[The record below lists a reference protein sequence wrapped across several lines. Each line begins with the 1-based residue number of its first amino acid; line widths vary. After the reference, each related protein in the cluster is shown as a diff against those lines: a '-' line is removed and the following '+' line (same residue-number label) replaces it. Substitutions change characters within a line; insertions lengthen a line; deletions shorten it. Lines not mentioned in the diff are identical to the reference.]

1 MFNQKAAFITLIL
14 QIKKKMKFFLS
25 FLLLLSTS
33 FVFSQNI
40 KIGNSFIKELLQEK
54 NYPIAYDFFDETIKN
69 KISESV
75 LKETVEKLETQLGQF
90 KFIIETSKEKE
101 TYFYYS
107 DFEKMKLD
115 IKIAFN
121 ENKKIIGFFFV
132 PHKEFKKEN
141 SLGKNLDIKSNNIEL
156 KGTLLNT
163 ENGNLKKLVIFVHGS
178 GPNDR
183 DETIFENKPFKDIAE
198 KLYLKGISSY
208 RFDKRTLSNPES
220 FNDKSTIDDEVTND
234 IVNIITYFKNDI
246 QFLHYE
252 IIVLGHS
259 LGAYL
264 LPRIANKSN
273 QISKII
279 LLAGNSR
286 PLDKLIIEQYEYLYK
301 LTPTQELKNASQNV
315 KEQIT
320 LLNSKSF
327 NLYTPK
333 ERLPFNLSAYYWQSV
348 LNYKP
353 LIEIQKVNIPI
364 LILQG
369 ERDYQVTMK
378 DFELWKRSSK
388 NNKKASFISYPK
400 LNHLFMPGEKAS
412 DPKEYAIKGTVDEKV
427 IEDINNFIIQK

>member
-1 MFNQKAAFITLIL
+1 
-14 QIKKKMKFFLS
+14 MKINKIYLT
-25 FLLLLSTS
+25 LLLLVSITS
-33 FVFSQNI
+33 KSQVI
-40 KIGNSFIKELLQEK
+40 DTGKSFINSLLIEK
-54 NYPIAYDFFDETIKN
+54 NYSKSYSYFDETVKT
-69 KISESV
+69 KISETL

-90 KFIIETSKEKE
+90 KSIIETNNDKE

-107 DFEKMKLD
+107 NFEKMKLD
-115 IKIAFN
+115 IKINFN
-121 ENKKIIGFFFV
+121 QNNKVVGFFFV

-141 SLGKNLDIKSNNIEL
+141 SLGKDLNIKSNNIEL
-156 KGTLLNT
+156 KGTLLVP
-163 ENGNLKKLVIFVHGS
+163 ESLNLKKIVIFVHGS

-198 KLYLKGISSY
+198 NLYSKGISSY

-234 IVNIITYFKNDI
+234 IINIVTYFKNDS
-246 QFLHYE
+246 QFSNYE

-279 LLAGNSR
+279 LLAANSR

-301 LTPTQELKNASQNV
+301 LTPTQELKDALQKV
-315 KEQIT
+315 KEQT
-320 LLNSKSF
+320 ALLNSKVF
-327 NLYTPK
+327 NLNTTK
-333 ERLPFNLSAYYWQSV
+333 ENLPLNLSANYWKSIID
-348 LNYKP
+348 YKP
-353 LIEIQKVNIPI
+353 IKEIQKVKIPI

-378 DFELWKRSSK
+378 DFKLWKTNLK
-388 NNKKASFISYPK
+388 DNKKASFISYPK
-400 LNHLFMPGEKAS
+400 LNHLFMSGEKPS
-412 DPKEYAIKGTVDEKV
+412 DPKEYAIKGIVDEKV
-427 IEDINNFIIQK
+427 IEDIKNFIIQK

>member
-1 MFNQKAAFITLIL
+1 MKNKIALSLI
-14 QIKKKMKFFLS
+14 FLS
-25 FLLLLSTS
+25 TFCC
-33 FVFSQNI
+33 FSQNKEFGI
-40 KIGNSFIKELLQEK
+40 LFINTLLVEK
-54 NYPIAYDFFDETIKN
+54 NYSNAYTYFDETVKT
-69 KISESV
+69 KISETL

-90 KFIIETSKEKE
+90 KSIIETNNDKE

-107 DFEKMKLD
+107 NFEKMKLD
-115 IKIAFN
+115 IKINFS
-121 ENKKIIGFFFV
+121 ENSKIIGFFFV

-141 SLGKNLDIKSNNIEL
+141 SLGKDLNINSNNIEL
-156 KGTLLNT
+156 KGTLLNS
-163 ENGNLKKLVIFVHGS
+163 ENGNLKKLVIFAHGS

-183 DETIFENKPFKDIAE
+183 DETVFENKPFKDIAE
-198 KLYLKGISSY
+198 NLYSKGISSY

-234 IVNIITYFKNDI
+234 VINIVAYFKNDSK
-246 QFLHYE
+246 FSNYE
-252 IIVLGHS
+252 ITVLGHS

-286 PLDKLIIEQYEYLYK
+286 PLDHLIIEQYEYLYK
-301 LTPTQELKNASQNV
+301 LTPTQELKDASQKV
-315 KEQIT
+315 QEQIAV
-320 LLNSKSF
+320 LNSKSF
-327 NLYTPK
+327 NINTPK
-333 ERLPFNLSAYYWQSV
+333 EKLPFNLSANYWQSV

-353 LIEIQKVNIPI
+353 LNEIQKVKIPI

-378 DFELWKRSSK
+378 DFKLWKTNLK

-400 LNHLFMPGEKAS
+400 LNHLFISGEKPS
-412 DPKEYAIKGTVDEKV
+412 DPKEYAIKGVVDEKV